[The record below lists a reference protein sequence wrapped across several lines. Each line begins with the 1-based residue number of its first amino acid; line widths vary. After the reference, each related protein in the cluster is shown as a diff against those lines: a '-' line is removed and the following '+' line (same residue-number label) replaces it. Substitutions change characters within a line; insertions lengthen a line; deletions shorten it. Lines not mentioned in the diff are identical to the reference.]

1 MSLIQNRF
9 GAKLPHIARGEGVW
23 LVDDAGRRYLDGC
36 SGAVVASLGHGHP
49 DVLRAISDQATRV
62 TYVHRGFFTNHHL
75 EELARR
81 LTAWTGYAGAW
92 FVTSGSEAVEAALQ
106 FALQYF
112 RERGEPLRQEF
123 LSLTRG
129 YHGNTLGGLSLSGH
143 ARRAVVGGLAWPF
156 AELPVPYRPPTA
168 VPQPDDEFAREL
180 LARTRQ
186 LVEQRADRL
195 AGVVVEPVG
204 GATLAATVPPAGY
217 LPGLRA
223 ICDDHDVLL
232 ITDEVMSGLG
242 RTGCSASLR
251 NTGTCTPISSRSV
264 RGSAPGTPRSRP
276 PWSAT
281 GYWTSSPRGSGVI
294 HGGHT
299 YAGNPLS
306 AAVALA
312 VLTVLQSEDVV
323 VRGARAGC
331 RLRARLDA
339 LARRHEMITEVR
351 GQGMLLGMELAA
363 APGAVPGLLAE
374 RLRDHAMAAG
384 LLIYPATGGFL
395 DAVLIAPPLVIVD
408 KEIDELVERLDQAL
422 VACAARPGST

>member
-23 LVDDAGRRYLDGC
+23 LVDDAGHRYLDGC

-49 DVLRAISDQATRV
+49 DVLRAISDQSTRV
-62 TYVHRGFFTNHHL
+62 TYVHRGFFTDHHL

-112 RERGEPLRQEF
+112 RERGEPQRQDF

-168 VPQPDDEFAREL
+168 ILQPDDEFAREL

-242 RTGCSASLR
+242 RTGAPLAAQHW
-251 NTGTCTPISSRSV
+251 GVHADLVAVGKGLGAGYTPI
-264 RGSAPGTPRSRP
+264 A
-276 PWSAT
+276 AT
-281 GYWTSSPRGSGVI
+281 LVGDRVLDVIAAGSGVI

-323 VRGARAGC
+323 ACGALAAC

-339 LARRHEMITEVR
+339 LACRHEMITEVR

-408 KEIDELVERLDQAL
+408 EEIDELADRLDQAL
-422 VACAARPGST
+422 AACAARPGSA